1 MMRNILK
8 KYSRAA
14 GDLSQVK
21 NVDAI
26 RKTEGEERRL
36 GVFECSRDANEL
48 FKNS

>member
-21 NVDAI
+21 NVEAI

-36 GVFECSRDANEL
+36 GGVFDDPKIL
-48 FKNS
+48 T